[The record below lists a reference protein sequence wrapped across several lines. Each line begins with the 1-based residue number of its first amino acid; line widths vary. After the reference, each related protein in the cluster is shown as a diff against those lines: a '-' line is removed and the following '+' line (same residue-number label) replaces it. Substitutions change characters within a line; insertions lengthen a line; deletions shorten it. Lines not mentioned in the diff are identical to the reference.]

1 MQDEVASWEEE
12 LAVSKYAESLEQQ
25 PAHKLIPS
33 NPAEW
38 RCEET
43 GVTENLWL
51 NLGTGH
57 IGSGRQVSTSI
68 CSCHT
73 RSAS

>member
-1 MQDEVASWEEE
+1 M
-12 LAVSKYAESLEQQ
+12 SKYAAGLEQQ
-25 PAHKLIPS
+25 PAHRLIPS

-38 RCEET
+38 RCDET

-57 IGSGRQVSTSI
+57 IGSGRQVCLPSSAI
-68 CSCHT
+68 RVNGSWVCHT
-73 RSAS
+73 SLRWPTS